1 MMRSLMMSLL
11 LMQGIGAFA
20 QTFTLLKDINTASNG
35 SNADNYTAGPGGL
48 TYFTADLPNSM
59 GRKLFKTDGTTA
71 GTLQLGNINAD
82 RTAML
87 FTNGRLYFTQG
98 GTLWSTDGT
107 ETGTAAV
114 KTTGTIPGSIQ
125 QLTASNGKIIFI
137 ANGGGTG
144 LEPWVSDGTDA
155 GTFLLKDIYPG
166 STGSDNPGFGSFY
179 LTDVNGVVFF
189 TARDNTANG
198 FELWKT
204 DGTPGGTVM
213 VRNIHTTANSSS
225 NPIGF
230 TALGSTVYF
239 TADNGTNGVE
249 LWKSDGTT
257 AGTVIVRDIIAGT
270 ASSFVGA
277 MAVKGTELFFHMGSG
292 ASVGL
297 WKTNGTTAGTVAVK
311 TGINPYGGMI
321 NVGGTL
327 FFGASAGSTGVEL
340 YKSDGSTA
348 GTVLLKEIY
357 AGTESSYPELYTNV
371 NGTLFFVARQESF
384 NDREV
389 WKSDGTPAGTV
400 IVKNLQPAPGGGS
413 FPYSLTASNNKLYF
427 SPSQAADA
435 SGMEPWVSDG
445 TAAGTFQLKDINYFS
460 QYSVNDQ
467 NSLLVGGELY
477 FSANSIYGLK
487 MAKTDGTTAG
497 TVLLTETD
505 ASHPN
510 YSWAVQNSTP
520 YQHANGITYFT
531 ATQPVGSGN
540 TEVWRTDGTVAG
552 TIQLKDIDG
561 NPFGSSQPSH
571 FTRLGN
577 QLFFFATTPTEGRE
591 LWKTDGTTAGTVL
604 VKDIYPGVNGSN
616 PSEMIE
622 FNGALYFR
630 ANGNDGAG
638 TELWKS
644 DGTAAGT
651 TRLKDIVAGTGSSFP
666 TTLVKL
672 NNRIYFIATETSTGT
687 ELWVSD
693 GTDAG
698 TVILKDIVAGAGS
711 SNISSLTAVNNR
723 LYFAAYSAATG
734 SELWMSDGSNAG
746 TVMLADV
753 YPGTGSSNIADI
765 TAAADK
771 IYFVATNGT
780 AGRELWVSD
789 GTTAGTS
796 LVKDIRVGSSD
807 ANIAKMTFVDGVLFF
822 SAFDGI
828 NGVELWRSTG
838 TAAFT
843 TMVADFWPGGQGGIG
858 IIARLPNHLMV
869 GFNSAEYSYEPWVA
883 TLQNILPVK
892 LLSFDGYLLQKDA
905 RLMWKTTNEENMHFY
920 EVQRSLDGS
929 HFTTIGNQPASNG
942 PGICNYN
949 YTDAGIANTS
959 KGMVYYRL
967 KQADRNGSYTYSKIV
982 PVFIPSGKETV
993 LLFPN
998 PVKEKAKL
1006 LIHAQAGSTVRA
1018 RLMDMNG
1025 NRLQNWQWKMS
1036 GDSQVFDLWLANIAA
1051 GSYLLEIQGEGS
1063 RQTLP
1068 LIKD

>member
-1 MMRSLMMSLL
+1 MMRFFIMSLL

-35 SNADNYTAGPGGL
+35 SDADNYTAAPGGI
-48 TYFTADLPNSM
+48 TYFTAELPNSM

-71 GTLQLGNINAD
+71 GTMQLGNINAD

-107 ETGTAAV
+107 EAGTAAV

-166 STGSDNPGFGSFY
+166 STGSENPGYGSFY
-179 LTDVNGVVFF
+179 LTDVNGIVFF
-189 TARDNTANG
+189 SARDNTANG

-204 DGTPGGTVM
+204 DGTAAGTVM
-213 VRNIHTTANSSS
+213 VRNIHATANSSS

-230 TALGSTVYF
+230 TAMGSTVYF

-277 MAVKGTELFFHMGSG
+277 MAVKGAELFFHMGSG

-327 FFGASAGSTGVEL
+327 YFGASAGSTGVEL
-340 YKSDGSTA
+340 YKSDGTAA

-400 IVKNLQPAPGGGS
+400 IVKNLQPSPGGGS

-445 TAAGTFQLKDINYFS
+445 TVAGTFQLKDINYFT
-460 QYSVNDQ
+460 QYAVNEQ
-467 NSLLVGGELY
+467 NSLLAGSQLY
-477 FSANSIYGLK
+477 FPANSIYGYK

-510 YSWAVQNSTP
+510 YSWAVQTGIP
-520 YQHANGITYFT
+520 FQHANGFTYFV
-531 ATQPVGSGN
+531 ASQPVGSGN

-561 NPFGSSQPSH
+561 NPFGSSQPSN

-577 QLFFFATTPTEGRE
+577 QVFFFATTPTEGRE
-591 LWKTDGTTAGTVL
+591 LWKTDGTTAGTVI
-604 VKDIYPGVNGSN
+604 VKDIFAGVNGSG

-622 FNGALYFR
+622 FNGSLYFR

-651 TRLKDIVAGTGSSFP
+651 VRVKDIIAGTGSSFP
-666 TTLVKL
+666 TALVKW
-672 NNRIYFIATETSTGT
+672 NNRIYFIATETATGA

-698 TVILKDIVAGAGS
+698 TVIVKDIVAGPAGS
-711 SNISSLTAVNNR
+711 FISSLTAVNDR
-723 LYFAAYSAATG
+723 LYFSAYTAANG
-734 SELWMSDGSNAG
+734 GELWMSDGTAAG
-746 TVMLADV
+746 TVMLADI
-753 YPGTGSSNIADI
+753 YPGTGSSNISDI
-765 TAAADK
+765 TPAADK
-771 IYFVATNGT
+771 IYFVATNG
-780 AGRELWVSD
+780 AVGRELWVSD
-789 GTTAGTS
+789 GTAAGTA
-796 LVKDIRVGSSD
+796 LVKDIRVGPSD
-807 ANIAKMTFVDGVLFF
+807 AGIAKMTFVDGVLFF
-822 SAFDGI
+822 SAFNGI

-843 TMVADFWPGGQGGIG
+843 SLVVDFWPGAQGGIG

-869 GFNSAEYSYEPWVA
+869 GFNSPEYSYEPWVA

-892 LLSFDGYLLQKDA
+892 LLSFDGYLLQKDT
-905 RLMWKTTNEENMHFY
+905 RLVWKTTNEENMHYY
-920 EVQRSLDGS
+920 EVQRSGDGS
-929 HFTTIGNQPASNG
+929 HFTTIGSQPAANR
-942 PGICNYN
+942 PAIYDYN
-949 YTDAGIANTS
+949 YTDLGIANTTR
-959 KGMVYYRL
+959 GMVYYRL
-967 KQADRNGSYTYSKIV
+967 KQVDRNGSHTYSKV
-982 PVFIPSGKETV
+982 VAVFIPSGKDNV
-993 LLFPN
+993 VLFPN
-998 PVKEKAKL
+998 PVKETAKL
-1006 LIHAQAGSTVRA
+1006 VVSAKAGSIVRA

-1025 NRLQNWQWKMS
+1025 KALQNWEWKMS
-1036 GDSQVFDLWLANIAA
+1036 GDSQVFDLRLATISA
-1051 GSYLLEIQGEGS
+1051 GNYLIEIQGEAF
-1063 RQTLP
+1063 RQSLP